1 MKKAKILEIWKP
13 RKWEWPHGDVFY
25 IPLKLDNWEN
35 ITLGKKSESAFTVG
49 DVVCYEVVEEGK
61 KWKEVKEN
69 PFKPKAANS
78 ESNNRGAM
86 VWMSVKL
93 AFDKV
98 YNDEKDLEKAKKLS
112 REIFNIAMELYNEDK
127 PESNWGED
135 KSESNENEYQDLPF

>member
-1 MKKAKILEIWKP
+1 MKKAKILEIWKVNE
-13 RKWEWPHGDVFY
+13 WDWPHWKLYY
-25 IPLKLDNWEN
+25 INMKLDNWEL
-35 ITLGKKSESAFTVG
+35 ISLGKKNADAFKVG
-49 DVVCYEVVEEGK
+49 DTVCYEDYTDDKGK
-61 KWKEVKEN
+61 LRQREVKEN
-69 PFKPKAANS
+69 PFKPKANS

-127 PESNWGED
+127 PDSLED
-135 KSESNENEYQDLPF
+135 STDNDQLPF

>member
-13 RKWEWPHGDVFY
+13 RKWEWPHGEVFY

-35 ITLGKKSESAFTVG
+35 ITLGKKSETAFTVG

-69 PFKPKAANS
+69 PFRPKAYNA

-127 PESNWGED
+127 PESLE
-135 KSESNENEYQDLPF
+135 ETTENDQLPF

>member
-1 MKKAKILEIWKP
+1 MKKAKVLEIWKP

-25 IPLKLDNWEN
+25 IPLKLDNWED
-35 ITLGKKSESAFTVG
+35 ISLGKKSETAFTVW
-49 DVVCYEVVEEGK
+49 DVVCYEDYTDDKGK
-61 KWKEVKEN
+61 LRQREVKEK
-69 PFKPKAANS
+69 PFRPKAANS

-127 PESNWGED
+127 PESLE
-135 KSESNENEYQDLPF
+135 ESAENESLPF